1 LKPPERS
8 ARLLRFDST
17 HQEMHM
23 TRPAFDEHASAY
35 DSWFMQNENVSCRTI
50 TRTWAATD
58 KSCPRPATQPP
69 STGRQA
75 IR

>member
-35 DSWFMQNENVSCRTI
+35 DSWFMQNENPRRGTLKS
-50 TRTWAATD
+50 TRRDTH
-58 KSCPRPATQPP
+58 
-69 STGRQA
+69 A
-75 IR
+75 IAKA